1 MNDHNGLTD
10 GNVGS
15 TYGPV
20 WSPMCQSPTSLDGRA
35 RLETLDRRLWRFTAD
50 ARIFKEKIYLQTLAR
65 LQNTAQLDQWVG
77 QMGQKGRQEDQ

>member
-20 WSPMCQSPTSLDGRA
+20 WSPMCQRPTSLDERA
-35 RLETLDRRLWRFTAD
+35 RLETLDGRLWRFS
-50 ARIFKEKIYLQTLAR
+50 KEKIYLQTLAR
-65 LQNTAQLDQWVG
+65 LQNTSQLDQWVG